1 MFEISIFDFSKLQNF
16 IKNVIS
22 IFTVIRSVEYITN
35 ENLETNT
42 KLDRFEMKDMFVP
55 RTKRKKI
62 FSTLV

>member
-42 KLDRFEMKDMFVP
+42 KLDRFKMKDMFVP

>member
-35 ENLETNT
+35 ENLETNA

>member
-22 IFTVIRSVEYITN
+22 IFTVIRSVECITN

>member
-42 KLDRFEMKDMFVP
+42 KLDRFEMKDMVVP